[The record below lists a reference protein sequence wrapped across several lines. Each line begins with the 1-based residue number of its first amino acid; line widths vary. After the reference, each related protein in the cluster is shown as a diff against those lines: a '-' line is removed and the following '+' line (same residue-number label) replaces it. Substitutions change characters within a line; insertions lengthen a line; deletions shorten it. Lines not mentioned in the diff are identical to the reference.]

1 LNSEGKT
8 EARRERSRWEI
19 KASATALVPLLSPVK
34 KLREQPPP
42 PKYRT
47 ASHVTLEVV
56 LSMSDYS
63 NPKINTSKESTASS
77 PQKQEL
83 RPFFPSAGEAKEAMI
98 RASHVELQRKNVDIF
113 YNQFG
118 FATIP
123 LVYGSKKN
131 PIVKWIPYQDKYPT
145 PEEIEQWFFS
155 SPDTPYNVAVVLGGV
170 SQNLIALD
178 VDSPEGHQIFAKA
191 LAELGYC
198 NNLRSALINTFM
210 TRSGGGGFH
219 FLLRIGQTLLDDERD
234 GEFYRELLFGKAKR
248 ELWRGDGEHQEIA
261 LLSKG
266 SMAVLSPSVHPDTG
280 GWYVWNQRPSET
292 LRTHKEIKELFAMFG
307 IDLSKEKAKW
317 RKEQGKAEKRR
328 QQLQEL
334 TDDNAQL
341 TRFESAIDDDLEEEE
356 PEQAAAVVLG
366 IKELTSEQSDAFL
379 EWLLPIYKRGDRNRY
394 AMGVAGILLKDGFSL
409 DSALA
414 FVQHLCDITQDE
426 EVKSRLET
434 VRHTYRKNNLDDVA
448 GWSVFDE
455 D

>member
-1 LNSEGKT
+1 
-8 EARRERSRWEI
+8 
-19 KASATALVPLLSPVK
+19 
-34 KLREQPPP
+34 
-42 PKYRT
+42 
-47 ASHVTLEVV
+47 
-56 LSMSDYS
+56 M
-63 NPKINTSKESTASS
+63 TASS
-77 PQKQEL
+77 EKKNDV
-83 RPFFPSAGEAKEAMI
+83 RK
-98 RASHVELQRKNVDIF
+98 ASHIALQRKNVEKF
-113 YNQFG
+113 YGEFG

-123 LVYGSKKN
+123 LAYGTKKQ
-131 PIVKWIPYQDKYPT
+131 PLVKWTVYQDQYPICQ
-145 PEEIEQWFFS
+145 EIDEWFFAKDE
-155 SPDTPYNVAVVLGGV
+155 PRNVGVVLGPV
-170 SQNLIALD
+170 SQNLIAIDIDGPPAQNL
-178 VDSPEGHQIFAKA
+178 FAKD
-191 LAELGYC
+191 LAQLGFC
-198 NNLRSALINTFM
+198 DNLRGCLLHTYV
-210 TRSGGGGFH
+210 TRSGSGRGFH
-219 FLLRIGQTLLDDERD
+219 YILRIAQDLLDDEQD
-234 GEFYRELLFGKAKR
+234 GEFYREFLFGKAKR

-280 GWYVWNQRPSET
+280 GWYVWNQRPPET

-341 TRFESAIDDDLEEEE
+341 TQFESAIDDDLEEEE
-356 PEQAAAVVLG
+356 PEQAAPVVLG

-379 EWLLPIYKRGDRNRY
+379 EWLLPIYKKGDRNRY

-414 FVQHLCDITQDE
+414 FVQYLCDITQDE

-434 VRHTYRKNNLDDVA
+434 VRHTYRKSNLDDVA